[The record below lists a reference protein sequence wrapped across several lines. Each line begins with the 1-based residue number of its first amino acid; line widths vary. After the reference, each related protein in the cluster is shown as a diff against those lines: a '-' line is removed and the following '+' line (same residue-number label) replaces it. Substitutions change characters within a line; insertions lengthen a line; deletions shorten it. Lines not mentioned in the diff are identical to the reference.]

1 MNFLPF
7 PVINLDL
14 IFHAIGHT
22 SEIKNRKY
30 EKEDN
35 PSTIYI

>member
-14 IFHAIGHT
+14 IFHAVDHT

-30 EKEDN
+30 VK
-35 PSTIYI
+35 